1 MKRRFIMNVKI
12 DGMVEMEEGSEDY
25 TLEELNELLATK
37 FNDMIKENLSVNLDI
52 PKDIISVESRYE

>member
-12 DGMVEMEEGSEDY
+12 DGIVEMEEGSEDY

>member
-1 MKRRFIMNVKI
+1 MKRRFMMNVKI

-25 TLEELNELLATK
+25 TLEELNELLSTK

>member
-12 DGMVEMEEGSEDY
+12 DGMVEMEDGSEDY

-37 FNDMIKENLSVNLDI
+37 FNYMIKENLSVNLEI
-52 PKDIISVESRYE
+52 SKDIISVESRYE

>member
-37 FNDMIKENLSVNLDI
+37 FNDMIKENLSVDLDI
-52 PKDIISVESRYE
+52 PKDIISVESKYE

>member
-37 FNDMIKENLSVNLDI
+37 FNNMIKENLSVNLDI
-52 PKDIISVESRYE
+52 PKDIILVESRYE

>member
-12 DGMVEMEEGSEDY
+12 DGMVEMEEESEDY

>member
-52 PKDIISVESRYE
+52 PKDIISVKSRYE

>member
-1 MKRRFIMNVKI
+1 MKRRFMMNVKI

-25 TLEELNELLATK
+25 TLEELNELLSTK

-52 PKDIISVESRYE
+52 PKDIILVESRYE

>member
-25 TLEELNELLATK
+25 TLEELNELLGSAWQH
-37 FNDMIKENLSVNLDI
+37 
-52 PKDIISVESRYE
+52 RG

>member
-37 FNDMIKENLSVNLDI
+37 FNDMIKENLSINLDI
-52 PKDIISVESRYE
+52 PKDIISVESKYE

>member
-1 MKRRFIMNVKI
+1 MKRRFVMNVKI

-37 FNDMIKENLSVNLDI
+37 FNNMIKENLSVNLDI
-52 PKDIISVESRYE
+52 PKDIILVESRYE

>member
-25 TLEELNELLATK
+25 TLEELNELLVTK

>member
-1 MKRRFIMNVKI
+1 MKRHFIMNVKI
-12 DGMVEMEEGSEDY
+12 DGIVEMEEGSEDY